1 MRRRASSSNDSML
14 SESSLSVTN
23 SPLVQ
28 CAPVTW
34 NSVAITQPETAQQPS
49 NSNSSPVLVNQP
61 REVLE
66 TTV

>member
-14 SESSLSVTN
+14 SESSLSATN
-23 SPLVQ
+23 SPLVH

-34 NSVAITQPETAQQPS
+34 SAPSEAVQQPPT
-49 NSNSSPVLVNQP
+49 NTSPVIVNQP

>member
-14 SESSLSVTN
+14 SESSLSATN
-23 SPLVQ
+23 SPLVH

-34 NSVAITQPETAQQPS
+34 SAPSSEAVQQQPS
-49 NSNSSPVLVNQP
+49 NSSPVIVNQP

>member
-14 SESSLSVTN
+14 SESSLSATN

-34 NSVAITQPETAQQPS
+34 NNVPNLPETVQQA
-49 NSNSSPVLVNQP
+49 NSNSPVIVNQP